1 VQAVSQRNLEMK
13 YATTLSGV
21 IALRMM
27 GLFLILPVFMVL
39 AVDVPGYTPMAA
51 GLAVGIYGLTQ
62 ALLQQPFGWLSDR
75 WGRRPVLLSGLALFA
90 LGGVIAATG
99 ENMGAL
105 IAGRALQGCGAIAGV
120 AMALA
125 ADVTRPERRSVIMA
139 VIGMGIGA
147 SFLVSMMASVPLA
160 TWLGLRGLFWLTAL
174 FAVAGIALVL
184 TVPAVPEVVQD
195 RPADETTNMRP
206 VWLLALSVFLL
217 HAVMTLLFVT
227 FPPMLVAEFG
237 LSLPDHWKL
246 YVPTMLLSV
255 AVVFPALRRMGA
267 SLSEHR
273 YLPWA
278 FVALATAL
286 LAMPFSAPWLI
297 LGLVV
302 TLYFLGFNLLEA
314 AMPSVLSRVT
324 GSRGRGRKMGLYST
338 LQFIGAFIG
347 GVAGGWLLARFGSAA
362 ALVSAGVICLLWA
375 GILYHFSRGF
385 FPTGEAG

>member
-1 VQAVSQRNLEMK
+1 MK

-51 GLAVGIYGLTQ
+51 GIAVGIYGLTQ

-75 WGRRPVLLSGLALFA
+75 WGRRPVLLGGLALFA

-99 ENMGAL
+99 EDMAAL

-184 TVPAVPEVVQD
+184 TVPAAPEVVHD

-217 HAVMTLLFVT
+217 HTVMTLLFVT
-227 FPPMLVAEFG
+227 FPPMLVTDFG
-237 LSLPDHWKL
+237 LQLPDHWKL

-286 LAMPFSAPWLI
+286 LAMPFSAPWLVM
-297 LGLVV
+297 GLFV

-338 LQFIGAFIG
+338 LQFIGAFVG

-362 ALVSAGVICLLWA
+362 ALVSAGVVCLLWA
-375 GILYHFSRGF
+375 GILNHFSKGF

>member
-1 VQAVSQRNLEMK
+1 
-13 YATTLSGV
+13 
-21 IALRMM
+21 
-27 GLFLILPVFMVL
+27 
-39 AVDVPGYTPMAA
+39 
-51 GLAVGIYGLTQ
+51 
-62 ALLQQPFGWLSDR
+62 
-75 WGRRPVLLSGLALFA
+75 
-90 LGGVIAATG
+90 
-99 ENMGAL
+99 
-105 IAGRALQGCGAIAGV
+105 
-120 AMALA
+120 
-125 ADVTRPERRSVIMA
+125 
-139 VIGMGIGA
+139 
-147 SFLVSMMASVPLA
+147 
-160 TWLGLRGLFWLTAL
+160 
-174 FAVAGIALVL
+174 
-184 TVPAVPEVVQD
+184 
-195 RPADETTNMRP
+195 
-206 VWLLALSVFLL
+206 
-217 HAVMTLLFVT
+217 
-227 FPPMLVAEFG
+227 MLVAEFG

-362 ALVSAGVICLLWA
+362 ALVSAGVICLLWS

>member
-1 VQAVSQRNLEMK
+1 MK